1 MSMEKRLF
9 ELIYSCLKEN
19 RGKLQLPVRQ
29 RAKVEGWLKVELLY
43 SIWQELLH
51 GNHNSEIEIERPYPK
66 NKKLR
71 CDIFF
76 TTPRKRNVY
85 LELKIVN
92 TSYNC
97 NYNRIPKKTKAI
109 ADNVNSVIE
118 AANRLRKF
126 TKRGDQRIVAFV
138 VYPLCKEK
146 LSKWEKHESEINKK
160 IGEFFDPKELIVFT
174 NDKRVFMRL
183 YLYQVFIKTQKY

>member
-1 MSMEKRLF
+1 MAMEKKLF
-9 ELIYSCLKEN
+9 SLIYGCLKEN
-19 RGKLQLPVRQ
+19 RSKLQLPVRQ
-29 RAKVEGWLKVELLY
+29 RAKVENWLKVELLY

-51 GNHNSEIEIERPYPK
+51 GNHKSEIEIERPYPK

-76 TTPRKRNVY
+76 TTPRKRHVY

-109 ADNVNSVIE
+109 ADNVESVID
-118 AANRLRKF
+118 ASKRLRKL
-126 TKRGDQRIVAFV
+126 TNKGDERIVAFV

-146 LSKWEKHESEINKK
+146 LSKWKYHESKINDK
-160 IGEFFDPKELIVFT
+160 IGKFFIDPEDLYVFL
-174 NDKRVFMRL
+174 NNKRIFMRL
-183 YLYQVFIKTQKY
+183 YLYRVT